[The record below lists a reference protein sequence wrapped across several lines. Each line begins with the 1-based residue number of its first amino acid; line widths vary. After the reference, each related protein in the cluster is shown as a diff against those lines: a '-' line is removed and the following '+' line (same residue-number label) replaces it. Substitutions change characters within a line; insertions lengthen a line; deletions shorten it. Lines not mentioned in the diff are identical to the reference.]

1 MKDLLTSFKNYL
13 AHQNL
18 DKYQLAG
25 FEKLPVIDNSELRS
39 TKIYPENGDLVVV
52 DKRNYT
58 GVYGVFK
65 ESGDLLKIKL
75 KEPLKFAVDE
85 GIDSL
90 KLKITSKKLLS
101 RYDFLFDEFDLKE
114 VDLDAD
120 TKLYEKE
127 KAFFEEDAYLALYWL
142 SYFGI
147 LGADLFKEVLQAIE
161 ALELTKKLK
170 FMDGTLHFFVKA
182 REEKLNLEDENLD
195 EKQEVESAL
204 DDLID
209 LLSESMEVYYRESDM
224 EKVINSLSEC
234 KNPLAKDWLQNRFE
248 NRDWIDQFRGYY
260 FKEQPLEHLLKD
272 VMGFALE
279 NIAYYENK
287 N

>member
-25 FEKLPVIDNSELRS
+25 FEKLPVTENSELRS
-39 TKIYPENGDLVVV
+39 TKIYPENGDLVVA
-52 DKRNYT
+52 DKRGYT

-85 GIDSL
+85 GMDSL

-101 RYDFLFDEFDLKE
+101 RYDFLFDESDLKE

-127 KAFFEEDAYLALYWL
+127 KVFFEEDAYLALYWL
-142 SYFGI
+142 IYFAI
-147 LGADLFKEVLQAIE
+147 LEADLFQEVIQAIE
-161 ALELTKKLK
+161 VHELNKKLE
-170 FMDGTLHFFVKA
+170 FMDNTLHFFVKA
-182 REEKLNLEDENLD
+182 REEKLNLEDGNLD
-195 EKQEVESAL
+195 EKQAVESAL
-204 DDLID
+204 DDLIA

-234 KNPLAKDWLQNRFE
+234 KNPLAKDWFQNRFE
-248 NRDWIDQFRGYY
+248 NRDWIEQFRGYY
-260 FKEQPLEHLLKD
+260 FKEQPLEYLLKD

-279 NIAYYENK
+279 NIAYYESRN
-287 N
+287 

>member
-101 RYDFLFDEFDLKE
+101 RYDFLFDESDLKE

-127 KAFFEEDAYLALYWL
+127 KAFFEETRIWHYIGLVTLGYWGQIY
-142 SYFGI
+142 S
-147 LGADLFKEVLQAIE
+147 
-161 ALELTKKLK
+161 KKCSK
-170 FMDGTLHFFVKA
+170 
-182 REEKLNLEDENLD
+182 
-195 EKQEVESAL
+195 
-204 DDLID
+204 
-209 LLSESMEVYYRESDM
+209 
-224 EKVINSLSEC
+224 
-234 KNPLAKDWLQNRFE
+234 P
-248 NRDWIDQFRGYY
+248 
-260 FKEQPLEHLLKD
+260 
-272 VMGFALE
+272 
-279 NIAYYENK
+279 
-287 N
+287 